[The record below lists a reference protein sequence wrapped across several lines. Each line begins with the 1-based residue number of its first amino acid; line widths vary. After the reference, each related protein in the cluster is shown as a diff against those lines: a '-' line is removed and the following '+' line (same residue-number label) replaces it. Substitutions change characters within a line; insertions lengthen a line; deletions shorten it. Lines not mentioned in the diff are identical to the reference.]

1 MTKFSSSKI
10 ITHCFHVENAQGDAR
25 IGYNMIIGCDLMV
38 QLGLKANFES
48 QILEWDEAVIFK
60 KYQGNFL
67 GQYDL
72 TKHNIR
78 EVVM

>member
-1 MTKFSSSKI
+1 
-10 ITHCFHVENAQGDAR
+10 
-25 IGYNMIIGCDLMV
+25 MV